1 MPKAKLSVEA
11 FIAALDHPLK
21 PLIERV
27 RAIALGANAGI
38 TEQIKWNA
46 PSFCYGG
53 DDRVTMRLH
62 PADQLQLV
70 FHRGVKV
77 READGFRFEDES
89 GLLRWVADDRA
100 TATFRA
106 LDEVTEHEAALAR
119 LIDRWVV
126 ATAP

>member
-1 MPKAKLSVEA
+1 MAKATQSVEA
-11 FIAALDHPLK
+11 FMAALDHPLK
-21 PLIERV
+21 PIIARI

-38 TEQIKWNA
+38 TERIKWNA

-53 DDRVTMRLH
+53 DDRVTLRLH

-70 FHRGVKV
+70 FHRGAK
-77 READGFRFEDES
+77 RRPDDKFTFADDS
-89 GLLRWVADDRA
+89 GLLRWVAADRA
-100 TATFRA
+100 TVTFQT
-106 LDEVTEHEAALAR
+106 LDEVEDQAAVLAR